1 MFNFL
6 KKYINWHIKNLSK
19 LYENYLHN
27 KPKMVYV
34 RLFNIM
40 LFLKRILDRL
50 HYDEIHDRYIIKNS
64 KKELVFMNRK
74 YGIDNYK
81 NGLDKRAIEIGNA
94 YMLNEINF
102 NKGDLIIDCGANVGD
117 LMLYFDF
124 KKINIDY
131 IGIEPSPEEYSC
143 LKENASGHKTLQI
156 ALWNEE
162 MEKTFYVDSDGADSS
177 LFMPANFENEIKIN
191 CNRLDNL
198 QFNKTHIKLLK
209 LEAEG
214 AEPEIIKGAGEILK
228 KTEFVSADLGP
239 ERGVDSLET
248 YGPVTDLLYKN
259 NFRLIKINTERLS
272 ILYKNNSF

>member
-1 MFNFL
+1 M
-6 KKYINWHIKNLSK
+6 KAIVSYINWHLKYLSK
-19 LYENYLHN
+19 LFEKYLYK
-27 KPKMVYV
+27 KPNRSYV
-34 RLFNIM
+34 KLFNLM
-40 LFLKRILDRL
+40 LFLKRNHDRL
-50 HYDEIHDRYIIKNS
+50 HYDEIQNRYIIKNS
-64 KKELVFMNRK
+64 KKELIFMNRK
-74 YGIDNYK
+74 YGVDNYR
-81 NGLDKRAIEIGNA
+81 NGLDNRAIEIGNA

-102 NKGDLIIDCGANVGD
+102 NKGDCIIDCGANVGD
-117 LMLYFDF
+117 LLLYFDF
-124 KKINIDY
+124 NKIYIDY

-162 MEKTFYVDSDGADSS
+162 IEKKFYVDSDGADSS
-177 LFMPANFENEIKIN
+177 LFMPANFENGIKIN

-214 AEPEIIKGAGEILK
+214 AEPEIIEGASEILK
-228 KTEFVSADLGP
+228 KTEFVSADVGP
-239 ERGVDSLET
+239 ERGINSLET

-259 NFRLIKINTERLS
+259 NFRLIKINTDRLS